1 LNRFLLSLNKFFSI
15 RRKQMA
21 ENGAVYMPDPWAA
34 LAAQHSDIRRE
45 GSVERGEIRYDVA
58 TRTGDIRRET
68 AEGISEVRY
77 DVATRSAD
85 NRYDNAVGQSN
96 IRREQALGFGDV
108 KYSIAEH
115 SESTNRDILTTGH
128 NNQVKIDEAADI
140 IQQRATDFYLAGQAR
155 DFDNSRDLAALRAQ
169 VDMANQK
176 LSTEILLATE
186 KTAAASALESA
197 RLGTAVALE
206 SARLGTAVALGQS
219 QISKEIAESKYD
231 TSKQI
236 AYENEKTRDL
246 INSLK
251 NDELNR
257 LLIER
262 NTDLNGCRQDYWGAR
277 DGLFNA
283 QFAALSSQVNSQTN
297 ALNSQLSEARQ
308 GMVNFGSMRNVGQD
322 STNNNV
328 R

>member
-1 LNRFLLSLNKFFSI
+1 
-15 RRKQMA
+15 MA
-21 ENGAVYMPDPWAA
+21 DQVYVPDPWAM
-34 LAAQHSDIRRE
+34 LAGQHSDIRRE

-58 TRTGDIRRET
+58 TRSADNRYANAIGQGDIRRE
-68 AEGISEVRY
+68 
-77 DVATRSAD
+77 
-85 NRYDNAVGQSN
+85 
-96 IRREQALGFGDV
+96 QAIGFGDV

-115 SESTNRDILTTGH
+115 SEATNRDVLTSGYHT
-128 NNQVKIDEAADI
+128 QVKVDEAADK
-140 IQQRATDFYLAGQAR
+140 IQQRASDFFIAQQAR
-155 DFDNSRDLAALRAQ
+155 DFDNSRDLAALKAQ

-186 KTAAASALESA
+186 KNATATALESA
-197 RLGTAVALE
+197 RLGTAI
-206 SARLGTAVALGQS
+206 ALGQS
-219 QISKEIAESKYD
+219 QISKEVAESKYD
-231 TSKQI
+231 LSKQV

-262 NTDLNGCRQDYWGAR
+262 NTDLNGCRSDFWAAR
-277 DGLFNA
+277 DGLFNS
-283 QFAALSSQVNSQTN
+283 QFAALSSQVNSQVN
-297 ALNSQLSEARQ
+297 ALNSQLAETRQ
-308 GMVNFGSMRNVGQD
+308 GMVNFGTMAGVGQS